1 MIQDLDKSSFDKT
14 VNTNDVVLVD
24 FFADWCGPCT
34 ALHPAL
40 EELAKDFDGKA
51 IISKINVDKNPE
63 LAAQFKV
70 RSIPALFYFKNGAIV
85 GTHNGVQSKSE
96 MTTRLTNMI
105 KSEGD
110 GKKNKH

>member
-1 MIQDLDKSSFDKT
+1 MIQHLDKSNFDT
-14 VNTNDVVLVD
+14 TINTNDVVLVD

-40 EELAKDFDGKA
+40 EELAKDFDGTA

-70 RSIPALFYFKNGAIV
+70 RSIPALFYFKNGEIV
-85 GTHNGVQSKSE
+85 ATQNGVQSKSE
-96 MTTRLTNMI
+96 MTNQLN
-105 KSEGD
+105 SFL
-110 GKKNKH
+110 KN